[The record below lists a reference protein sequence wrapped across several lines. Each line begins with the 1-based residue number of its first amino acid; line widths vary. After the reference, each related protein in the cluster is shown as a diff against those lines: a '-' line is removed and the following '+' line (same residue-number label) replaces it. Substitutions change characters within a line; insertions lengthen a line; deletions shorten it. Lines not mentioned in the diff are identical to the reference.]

1 MKAMLG
7 LSIGWRFY
15 RARQANGFIGFISMA
30 STVGIALGVA
40 VLIVLL
46 SAMNGFEKALEDKF
60 LAVVPQ
66 AELIGAEAPIANW
79 SQIMTEAN
87 QIAGITASA
96 PFVKIQGL
104 IQKRSGFQG
113 INLTG
118 IDTKYESEVSDIAKY
133 MSDVSWQALNT
144 DSNNI
149 VLGQSLLNKLGLK
162 LGDSLSLYIPNQGGK
177 GLAQARSLRFVVAGS
192 FDFGGEIEQSLGYI
206 SMAYAQQVMELGNN
220 VSGVRI
226 RTDNVFAAPSLIRE
240 LGYQQTQYLY
250 LSDWTRTQGHLYQ
263 DIQLVRMLM
272 YLVLAL
278 VIAVACFNI
287 VSTLVMAVRDKTSE
301 IAILMTMGCRRF
313 QIMSI
318 FMVQGLMSGV
328 IGTVIG
334 GSIGVL
340 LALNLSAI
348 SNGIE
353 SLFNVKLLASDI
365 YFIDSLPSQLQWG
378 DVNLVVAIALIM
390 SFIATLYPAWRASKV
405 LPATALNG

>member
-7 LSIGWRFY
+7 LTIGWRFY

-46 SAMNGFEKALEDKF
+46 SAMNGFEQALEDKF

-66 AELIGAEAPIANW
+66 AELVGAETPIANW
-79 SQIMTEAN
+79 RQMMTEAS
-87 QIAGITASA
+87 QISGIAASA
-96 PFVKIQGL
+96 PFVRIQGL
-104 IQKRSGFQG
+104 IQKQGGFQG
-113 INLTG
+113 VDLAG
-118 IDTKYESEVSDIAKY
+118 IDTQYEAEVSAIKHY
-133 MSDVSWQALNT
+133 MSAATWQALSVDTNH
-144 DSNNI
+144 I
-149 VLGQSLLNKLGLK
+149 VLGHSLLERLGLK
-162 LGDSLSLYIPNQGGK
+162 VGDSVSLYIPNQDGQ
-177 GLAQARSLRFVVAGS
+177 GLAKARSLRFVVAGS
-192 FDFGGEIEQSLGYI
+192 FNFGGEIEQNLGYI
-206 SMAYAQQVMELGNN
+206 PMAYAQQVMNLGDS

-226 RTDNVFAAPSLIRE
+226 RTHDVFAAPALIRQ

-301 IAILMTMGCRRF
+301 IAILMTMGCYRW

-328 IGTVIG
+328 MGTVIG
-334 GSIGVL
+334 GVAGII
-340 LALNLSAI
+340 LALNLSDLA
-348 SNGIE
+348 SGIE
-353 SLFNVKLLASDI
+353 SLLGMKLLDSDI
-365 YFIDSLPSQLQWG
+365 YFIDSLPSQLQWS
-378 DVNLVVAIALIM
+378 DVNLVVCLALVM

-405 LPATALNG
+405 LPASALNG

>member
-1 MKAMLG
+1 
-7 LSIGWRFY
+7 
-15 RARQANGFIGFISMA
+15 
-30 STVGIALGVA
+30 
-40 VLIVLL
+40 
-46 SAMNGFEKALEDKF
+46 
-60 LAVVPQ
+60 
-66 AELIGAEAPIANW
+66 
-79 SQIMTEAN
+79 
-87 QIAGITASA
+87 
-96 PFVKIQGL
+96 
-104 IQKRSGFQG
+104 KRSGFQG

-334 GSIGVL
+334 GSVGVL